1 MWKIFEPKVLHHVD
15 DNQYRINWIYFQSL
29 FNEFHYD
36 CFNFICVFQWTLN
49 TYQQHEQTT
58 HANTYNPIIDMD
70 WWWLGNEMVFWWLK
84 WGDVLL
90 IKLTWGHVLVINW
103 CPGCWNLKR
112 MGRNLNWMMWTQ
124 TNEPKQ
130 NEPKQM
136 NPNKWID
143 SKNEPKQTWNLTNE
157 PVNFDVQ
164 EDLMQSSWKNPAM
177 GQFVS

>member
-1 MWKIFEPKVLHHVD
+1 
-15 DNQYRINWIYFQSL
+15 
-29 FNEFHYD
+29 
-36 CFNFICVFQWTLN
+36 
-49 TYQQHEQTT
+49 
-58 HANTYNPIIDMD
+58 
-70 WWWLGNEMVFWWLK
+70 
-84 WGDVLL
+84 
-90 IKLTWGHVLVINW
+90 
-103 CPGCWNLKR
+103 
-112 MGRNLNWMMWTQ
+112 MMWTQ

-143 SKNEPKQTWNLTNE
+143 SKNEPKQTWNLMNE